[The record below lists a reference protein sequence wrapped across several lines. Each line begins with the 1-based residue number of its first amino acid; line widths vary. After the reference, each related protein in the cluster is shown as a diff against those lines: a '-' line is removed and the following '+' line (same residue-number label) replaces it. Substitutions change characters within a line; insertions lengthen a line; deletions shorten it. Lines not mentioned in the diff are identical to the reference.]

1 MNYKVIGG
9 VKSRALR
16 VLWTLEELGADYE
29 HVAAPPRSDEVTR
42 FSPAGKIP
50 VLVVDH
56 VPITD
61 SVAIMTYLADRHGA
75 LTFPPG
81 TIERAR
87 QDSLTNFI
95 LDEFDALLWTAAKHS
110 FILPEDKR
118 VPDVK
123 DSLKWEFERSQ
134 KALIPRMAED
144 GPFLMGETM
153 TIADILLAHCGGWA
167 VTAKFPIVEP
177 QFRDFV
183 SMMRDRPAFA
193 RAMAA

>member
-1 MNYKVIGG
+1 MSYKVIGG

-16 VLWTLEELGADYE
+16 VLWTLEELGAEYE
-29 HVAAPPRSDEVTR
+29 HVPAMPRSDDVTK

-50 VLVVDH
+50 VLIVDH

-61 SVAIMTYLADRHGA
+61 SVAIMTYLADRHSA
-75 LTFPPG
+75 LTFAPG

-87 QDSLTNFI
+87 QDSLTHFI
-95 LDEFDALLWTAAKHS
+95 LDEFDSVLWMAARHS
-110 FILPEDKR
+110 FILPEERR
-118 VPDVK
+118 VPEIK
-123 DSLKWEFERSQ
+123 DSLKWEFERAQ
-134 KALIPRMAED
+134 KNLIPRMAED

-167 VTAKFPIVEP
+167 ITAKFPIVEE
-177 QFRDFV
+177 QFRAFV